1 MITITWSWFSFFA
14 GILAVLTVGFWGI
27 VGMAFNQYRKS
38 RKKSDALTDA
48 LKSWTNKSGN

>member
-14 GILAVLTVGFWGI
+14 GILAVLTVGFWG
-27 VGMAFNQYRKS
+27 VVALAFNQYRKS

-48 LKSWTNKSGN
+48 LKSWKSGD

>member
-27 VGMAFNQYRKS
+27 VALAFNQYRKS

-48 LKSWTNKSGN
+48 LKSWTNKSGD